1 MIPPVLTRPISLQP
15 SILNREHIRKHAL
28 LVHRHPEQLPAIAGS
43 RAQLLAG
50 RVHRLLLA
58 LQVEEVLAALLR
70 LVELPGAVDG
80 PVAQETGAGETEG
93 ARG

>member
-1 MIPPVLTRPISLQP
+1 MIPPLLTRPISLQP

-28 LVHRHPEQLPAIAGS
+28 LVHRHPEQFPAIAGS
-43 RAQLLAG
+43 RAQLLTG

-58 LQVEEVLAALLR
+58 LQVEEVFAALLC

-80 PVAQETGAGETEG
+80 PVAQETGAGEAEG
-93 ARG
+93 AGG